1 MRIATRSSPLA
12 LAQARSVAEAIGGAE
27 LLEVE
32 ADPDAPVGDKER
44 FVRGVEGALLDGRAE
59 AGVHSAKDL
68 PGAMTA
74 GLAIVSVPPRE
85 DARDVWLGPGRSLA
99 DVPAGATVGTVSRRR
114 RSQLLALRPDLRPV
128 EMHGNVDTRI
138 RKLREGAVD
147 GLVLAMAGLRRLGRE
162 DEAAFA
168 FGAEQMVPA
177 SGQGALVVQ
186 ARAGEGNTGGLRD
199 LNDFESERRLLAER
213 ATVVALGAD
222 CFSPVGVHARIDGDR
237 ITVDGFVGL
246 EDGSEWIRDAVEGSS
261 AQPEAVGRE
270 LARRMI
276 AAGAGDL
283 LKAAAGEDGS

>member
-12 LAQARSVAEAIGGAE
+12 LAQTRSVADAIDGAE

-32 ADPDAPVGDKER
+32 SYGAAGDKER
-44 FVRGVEGALLDGRAE
+44 FVRGVEGALLEGRAE

-74 GLAIVSVPPRE
+74 GLAIVSVPRRE

-99 DVPAGATVGTVSRRR
+99 EVPAGATVGTVSRRR
-114 RSQLLALRPDLRPV
+114 RSQLLALRPDLNPV

-138 RKLREGAVD
+138 RRLREGEVD
-147 GLVLAMAGLRRLGRE
+147 GLVLAMAGLCRLGRQ

-168 FGAEQMVPA
+168 FGPDEMVPA

-186 ARAGEGNTGGLRD
+186 ARSGEQETGGLRD

-222 CFSPVGVHARIDGDR
+222 CSSPVGVHALIDGDR
-237 ITVDGFVGL
+237 ITLEGFVGL
-246 EDGSEWIRDAVEGSS
+246 EDGSEWIRDSVEGSS
-261 AQPEAVGRE
+261 TQPEAVGRE
-270 LARRMI
+270 LARRMV

-283 LKAAAGEDGS
+283 LEAAAGEEGS